1 MNTCIHALEHDK
13 NPQFA
18 RKLSTKFYMGGFRPL
33 MDNQFLH
40 KEKSIKYLF
49 NSLIL
54 WYIQFI
60 KIRGVRIYIWE
71 GLGRGGT
78 VLIHPPLPTW
88 SM

>member
-54 WYIQFI
+54 
-60 KIRGVRIYIWE
+60 
-71 GLGRGGT
+71 
-78 VLIHPPLPTW
+78 
-88 SM
+88 